1 MEQYLQCIDYTLWEI
16 IENGNAPIVT
26 KTVDDKETVI
36 PPTSVEEKAQRR
48 AGLKAR
54 STFSEVL
61 DQTFDRLQ
69 NLISQLEIHG
79 VEDLLKKLEI
89 VVLKKSDHQTEH
101 TYHCV
106 TNKLSEEVPTNFA
119 FMAYSSISSNSEVS
133 TDSNCLS
140 SSFGKCLESVE
151 ARLLIY
157 KKNESVYEEDIKLLK
172 CEIYLKE
179 VAITELRRKLE
190 LAQKQKG
197 EIQLTLRSLLFETS
211 EAKNSADKPKAV
223 KENNGALII
232 EDLAFVSDSEEEDV
246 PQAKIQKKIVKPSF
260 AKIEFVKSKEQVKS
274 PRKTTIKVA
283 VLMRSGLVSLTTARP
298 VNTAQPRTTV
308 NSARPM
314 INVRVNTVKDINVN
328 AARPK
333 VVVNTAN
340 PKEVLNAVKGNQVIH
355 RKICRIMEGGIDSGA
370 LGDMMEK
377 LHILMS
383 LKKLMEDMFPLEVTP
398 KEGKSQAEGLGYSAV
413 PPPHPLIYNRPN
425 KLDLSYSGLDEF
437 KEPEFKGYGPENSK
451 KESNVVC
458 EKELD
463 NSKENSDNKN
473 VSEVEPKKV
482 RKNNDAPIIED
493 WVSDDEEQDESMTKP
508 EKKTVIPTAAKIEK
522 PGKPQHDDKGFVDS
536 GCSRHMTGNIAY
548 LSDFKQ
554 FDGDTSYFDSPTE
567 NVDNGEPKT
576 ADDAQKQDEDG
587 LNNENAEQERFL
599 DDSSSKDVNAVGQQ
613 VNTASPDVN
622 TGSLELNAVG
632 PSVSTASPNE
642 EDNTEEEPKVHLG
655 TNKFTGSYYDN
666 TSIENIIF

>member
-1 MEQYLQCIDYTLWEI
+1 MIDYSLWEV
-16 IENGNAPIVT
+16 IENGNAPPVT
-26 KTVDDKETVI
+26 KV
-36 PPTSVEEKAQRR
+36 VEVYSIKDAKSLLQAVEKRFGRNAATKKTQR
-48 AGLKAR
+48 
-54 STFSEVL
+54 
-61 DQTFDRLQ
+61 
-69 NLISQLEIHG
+69 NLLNQLEIHG

-283 VLMRSGLVSLTTARP
+283 HSTVKSPINNKTT
-298 VNTAQPRTTV
+298 TK
-308 NSARPM
+308 NS
-314 INVRVNTVKDINVN
+314 NFDQRVNTVKDINVN
-328 AARPK
+328 VARPK
-333 VVVNTAN
+333 AVVNTAN

-398 KEGKSQAEGLGYSAV
+398 NEGKSQAEGLGYSAV

-425 KLDLSYSGLDEF
+425 KLDMSYSGLDEF

-642 EDNTEEEPKVHLG
+642 EDNTEEEPKVEPASIAKALSDSSWVESG
-655 TNKFTGSYYDN
+655 LASVL
-666 TSIENIIF
+666 TSFML